1 MNALIINGH
10 IRWPEVSEG
19 KLNQRIF
26 EETTHLFQSKG
37 YDIVS
42 TNVDS
47 GYDIEEETLKWVNA
61 DYVLFHF
68 PINWFGYPGKTKEYI
83 DQVLMNGYGRIYAGD
98 GRNNGGN
105 YGTGGLLKAKGMIV
119 NTWNAPKEVFDN
131 PGQLLK
137 GKSMEDFILPFT
149 VNLAFLG
156 IAAQPSF
163 AFYDV
168 FRSSE
173 FIEDHFKSYAEH
185 LLQYI

>member
-10 IRWPEVSEG
+10 ICWPQISEG

-26 EETTHLFQSKG
+26 EESINVYQSKG
-37 YDIVS
+37 YDIF
-42 TNVDS
+42 TTQIDS
-47 GYDIEEETLKWVNA
+47 GYEIEEETEKWRNA
-61 DYVLFHF
+61 DYILLHF

-131 PGQLLK
+131 PEQLLK
-137 GKSMEDFILPFT
+137 GKSMEEFILPFT
-149 VNLAFLG
+149 VNFAFLG
-156 IAAQPSF
+156 IEVQPSF

-168 FRSSE
+168 FRNGE
-173 FIEDHFKSYAEH
+173 FIEGEFISYNQH
-185 LLQYI
+185 LWQYI